1 MFSAPLVNPF
11 NVLPSTISYVI
22 ISLLIFIIPELGK
35 LEELDKVNSV
45 TVADMPLLKVFATAS
60 NVTSPAEVVDL
71 IGVTSFKDVPSFIK
85 YFKCVPMPKYL
96 LPSKAIQLCKALAVP
111 VIEEL
116 VVFLHPANFSGLP
129 ARNLIRLQSNQCS
142 LAIRLLF

>member
-71 IGVTSFKDVPSFIK
+71 IGVTSFKDV
-85 YFKCVPMPKYL
+85 VPR
-96 LPSKAIQLCKALAVP
+96 Q
-111 VIEEL
+111 
-116 VVFLHPANFSGLP
+116 
-129 ARNLIRLQSNQCS
+129 Q
-142 LAIRLLF
+142 